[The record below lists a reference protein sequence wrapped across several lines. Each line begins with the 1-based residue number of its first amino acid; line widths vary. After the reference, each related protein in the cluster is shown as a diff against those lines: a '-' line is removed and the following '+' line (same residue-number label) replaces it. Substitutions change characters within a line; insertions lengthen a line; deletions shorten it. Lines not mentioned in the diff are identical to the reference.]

1 MQGLVVHGFLVSKH
15 SAKMWKNISTP
26 RNGVAS
32 RSRQTTSERV
42 RVMREVPSIC
52 FWQWLCREITW
63 EPLRA
68 IIEKEFDSDP
78 DRYTYL
84 GRLITIVSSLVSY
97 TVGILGPSCNSR
109 FRWQEGVWQAERV
122 AIEPLR

>member
-1 MQGLVVHGFLVSKH
+1 VSKH

-32 RSRQTTSERV
+32 RSHGTTLERV
-42 RVMREVPSIC
+42 GVMSEGSALNLLPG
-52 FWQWLCREITW
+52 WLCRKITW
-63 EPLRA
+63 EPLRP
-68 IIEKEFDSDP
+68 IIEKELNSDL

-84 GRLITIVSSLVSY
+84 GRLITIASSLVIY
-97 TVGILGPSCNSR
+97 TSGDLRSQLQFA
-109 FRWQEGVWQAERV
+109 FRRQEGVWQAERV